1 MDYKKIICNSKN
13 RRDSPP
19 NYKDFLRY
27 NIFVI
32 RQNRV
37 MVVRKLQNI
46 FVLSKSKTLHTLTI
60 EDENKIICRFQIY
73 KNVKILMTLNFPL
86 S

>member
-1 MDYKKIICNSKN
+1 
-13 RRDSPP
+13 
-19 NYKDFLRY
+19 
-27 NIFVI
+27 
-32 RQNRV
+32 

-46 FVLSKSKTLHTLTI
+46 FSLSKSKTLHTLTI